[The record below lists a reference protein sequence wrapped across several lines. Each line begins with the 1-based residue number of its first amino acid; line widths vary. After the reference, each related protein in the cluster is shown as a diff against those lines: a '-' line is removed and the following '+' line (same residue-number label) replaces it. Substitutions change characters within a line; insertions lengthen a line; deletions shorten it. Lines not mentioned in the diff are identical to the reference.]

1 MQFTGKSSE
10 ANGTAARFTGPGKSC
25 QCRPS
30 KFRRSGYCPL
40 NSVLHLFKLLLSKLC
55 SKRIIDEKSLLM
67 CLVYL
72 QIIIVSWISM
82 KLL

>member
-40 NSVLHLFKLLLSKLC
+40 NSVLHLFKLLLLSKLC
-55 SKRIIDEKSLLM
+55 SKRIIDEKSLL
-67 CLVYL
+67 LVGL
-72 QIIIVSWISM
+72 V
-82 KLL
+82 